1 MILMLT
7 NHQTKGDKKM
17 RQYPIWNKIKSCIY
31 SSSKSYG
38 VRKHSDCQVM
48 VGTSSSNS
56 HDFLEWKL
64 THYHDKEKK
73 QRIYTFKVDGKII
86 KRAILKDG
94 ADNLDIW
101 TSNFGQEQGLLEKE
115 T

>member
-1 MILMLT
+1 MS
-7 NHQTKGDKKM
+7 G
-17 RQYPIWNKIKSCIY
+17 RQYPIWNIIRSCIY
-31 SSSKSYG
+31 EKPKSYG

-48 VGTSSSNS
+48 VGTSSKNS

-64 THYHDKEKK
+64 THYHDKENK

-101 TSNFGQEQGLLEKE
+101 TSNFVQEQGLLEKE
-115 T
+115 TK